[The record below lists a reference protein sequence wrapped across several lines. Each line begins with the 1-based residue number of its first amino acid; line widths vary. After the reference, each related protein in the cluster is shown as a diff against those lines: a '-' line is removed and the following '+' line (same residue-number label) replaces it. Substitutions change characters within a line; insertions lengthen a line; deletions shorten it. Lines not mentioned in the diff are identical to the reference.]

1 MKLPRDWSKSAPT
14 LRNWSERMEQMSHP
28 RLRDE
33 FICNYSSDA
42 LTGTMYRPRV
52 TWKCVGF
59 RAIS

>member
-33 FICNYSSDA
+33 LIFD
-42 LTGTMYRPRV
+42 
-52 TWKCVGF
+52 F
-59 RAIS
+59 